1 MSDIISDVGKL
12 DRRLHAY
19 SQELA
24 DSRLRDR
31 VEAERYADGE
41 PAQVCAP
48 SVPLKPRPD
57 AHAVQDT
64 QLLYGETVRVFYAN
78 PAGWAWV
85 QSDWDDYVGW
95 CPYDVLT
102 LDAPTVATHVV
113 RAVRTPVYGGPTI
126 KGDVRCFLSMNAAVR
141 AGAERDG
148 FLETPLGYVW
158 AGHLRAADAPP
169 AERATDL
176 VQIARDFLNL
186 PYIWGG
192 RSCDGVDCSGLVQM
206 AAMACGIS
214 CPRDSDMQE
223 AGFGEP
229 IGTADMSD
237 FRYGDL
243 LFWKGHVG
251 FVAADPG
258 DNAQTLLHANG
269 HHMAVVEEPLA
280 PALERIAERSF
291 GGLTAARRIGQ

>member
-1 MSDIISDVGKL
+1 MGKL

-19 SQELA
+19 SIELA
-24 DSRLRDR
+24 DSRLRDH
-31 VEAERYADGE
+31 VKAERYADGE

-48 SVPLKPRPD
+48 SVSLKPRPD

-95 CPYDVLT
+95 CPNDVL
-102 LDAPTVATHVV
+102 AMGPTKSASHRV
-113 RAVRTPVYGGPTI
+113 RAVRTPVYGEPTI
-126 KGDVRCFLSMNAAVR
+126 KGDVVCFLSMNARVSASE
-141 AGAERDG
+141 ERDG
-148 FLETPLGYVW
+148 FLETALGFVW
-158 AGHLRAADAPP
+158 AGHLKAVDAALADD
-169 AERATDL
+169 ERDP
-176 VQIARDFLNL
+176 VHIARSFLSL

-206 AAMACGIS
+206 AAMACGLS

-223 AGFGEP
+223 VGFGAP
-229 IGTADMSD
+229 IGIDDLRD

-243 LFWKGHVG
+243 LFWTGHVG
-251 FVAADPG
+251 FVAEYPHDG
-258 DNAQTLLHANG
+258 SQTLLHANG
-269 HHMAVVEEPLA
+269 HHMAVVEEPLE
-280 PALERIAERSF
+280 PALERIAQRSF
-291 GGLTAARRIGQ
+291 GGLTGARRISQ